1 MTWDV
6 STHTVRQE
14 ERNKYILL
22 PFCSVQPLDGL
33 DNIHSH
39 WGKSSILLR
48 SLTQR
53 THSEIML
60 DLAMASRINTWN
72 QLSQS
77 AEVFF
82 TAVVIR
88 FLLNICR
95 VWTYI
100 SPFKLP
106 SLVCSVY
113 MRVCMCAYIIA
124 MLSDFTFSF
133 LFFYS
138 HLPQWMQFSK
148 KEWWLCWFFLC
159 VFLFLFSLIFHTEI
173 KLCQILFDPTSQRG
187 AP

>member
-77 AEVFF
+77 VEVFF

-133 LFFYS
+133 LFFLFPS
-138 HLPQWMQFSK
+138 TSVDVVFKERMVALLILSLCLSFS
-148 KEWWLCWFFLC
+148 FFLN
-159 VFLFLFSLIFHTEI
+159 F
-173 KLCQILFDPTSQRG
+173 PYWN
-187 AP
+187 